1 MSDAPDAAHQVP
13 PGVDDA
19 TVDALG
25 LLSRALETVERVRG
39 HLYSFHQLSGTADLQ
54 LGDAIEALRAAGHH
68 KLADRVDEELLG
80 RNVIAG
86 RWTFQV
92 VEDYDDGY
100 YATFRR
106 LEEEARSELAGGRRH
121 LYEALMKEARRTH
134 GRPGHEATPAD
145 LG

>member
-25 LLSRALETVERVRG
+25 LLSKALETVERVRG

>member
-1 MSDAPDAAHQVP
+1 MSDCPDAAHQVP

-25 LLSRALETVERVRG
+25 LLSKALETVERVRG
-39 HLYSFHQLSGTADLQ
+39 HLYSFHQMSGTADLQ
-54 LGDAIEALRAAGHH
+54 LGDAIEALREAGHRE
-68 KLADRVDEELLG
+68 LADRIDEELLG

-86 RWTFQV
+86 RWTFQI

-100 YATFRR
+100 YATFRC
-106 LEEEARSELAGGRRH
+106 LEEEARSALAGGRRH
-121 LYEALMKEARRTH
+121 LYEARMKEARRTH
-134 GRPGHEATPAD
+134 GRSGHEATPAD